1 MTTESKIAAK
11 VNIIRNACIFYN
23 VLANFLFADD
33 TVFITV
39 GKSTDSVDTDVGKE
53 CGPTRNEVNT
63 PNIDIRL
70 SGYDIEMCPNTE
82 VSMCICR
89 AIEDAIRW

>member
-1 MTTESKIAAK
+1 MYILQCTC
-11 VNIIRNACIFYN
+11 NA
-23 VLANFLFADD
+23 LFADD
-33 TVFITV
+33 TASITEDEGLV
-39 GKSTDSVDTDVGKE
+39 WCDTDEGEE

-70 SGYDIEMCPNTE
+70 SGCDIEMCPNTE

-89 AIEDAIRW
+89 AIEDAIR

>member
-1 MTTESKIAAK
+1 MYILQCTCK
-11 VNIIRNACIFYN
+11 
-23 VLANFLFADD
+23 LLFADD
-33 TVFITV
+33 TVCITTEE
-39 GKSTDSVDTDVGKE
+39 GLESFDTDVGEKCE
-53 CGPTRNEVNT
+53 PTRNEVNT

-70 SGYDIEMCPNTE
+70 SGYDIEMCSNTE

>member
-1 MTTESKIAAK
+1 MYILQCTCK
-11 VNIIRNACIFYN
+11 V
-23 VLANFLFADD
+23 VVADCVD
-33 TVFITV
+33 FMAGEEGWDWVV
-39 GKSTDSVDTDVGKE
+39 VSVDGE

-89 AIEDAIRW
+89 AIEDAIRR

>member
-1 MTTESKIAAK
+1 M
-11 VNIIRNACIFYN
+11 
-23 VLANFLFADD
+23 FADD
-33 TVFITV
+33 TVSIRVKESSILF
-39 GKSTDSVDTDVGKE
+39 DTDGSKTCE
-53 CGPTRNEVNT
+53 PTRNEVNT

-89 AIEDAIRW
+89 AIEDAIRR

>member
-1 MTTESKIAAK
+1 MVSLLEMSLNTTEESL
-11 VNIIRNACIFYN
+11 N
-23 VLANFLFADD
+23 
-33 TVFITV
+33 
-39 GKSTDSVDTDVGKE
+39 SVDVGEDEE

-89 AIEDAIRW
+89 AIEDAIRCIKDSLCAMGLLESFA